1 MHVNDMIYCAK
12 LTQSFSSVNATAH
25 AKHAIHARCKRS
37 KALGD
42 DAEILGPGGD
52 VVVETIIADGDAIDS
67 SVDLKF
73 PSRLLDLV
81 GDSEKIIGGDVV
93 APKFLEDELEL
104 TVFTHAAEAKR

>member
-1 MHVNDMIYCAK
+1 MIHSAK

-25 AKHAIHARCKRS
+25 AEHAIHARFKRS

-52 VVVETIIADGDAIDS
+52 VVVETIVANGNAINA

-81 GDSEKIIGGDVV
+81 GDSEKIVGGDVV
-93 APKFLEDELEL
+93 APKFLEGELEL
-104 TVFTHAAEAKR
+104 TVFTHAAEAQR